1 MVSMK
6 DIAKKCGVS
15 VATVSKALNGY
26 SDIGKEK
33 REEIKRCAEE
43 MGYFP
48 NSSARALKT
57 NRTWNLGI
65 LITDNLHSGLTHS
78 YFAAILDAIK
88 VTAERR
94 GYDITFTSMSP
105 VGGRKMSYY
114 EHCRYRGLDGVVIAN
129 IDFTSPD
136 IIELVKSPLPIVTI
150 DYVYD
155 GRTAIVSNNQ
165 KGMHDLTEYVCSMGH
180 REIAYIHGDDNTVT
194 KERLASFYRTAEAYG
209 VTVPDKWVLSSRYR
223 DVGMTERRTREL
235 LSQDSL
241 PTCIFFPDDF
251 SAVGG
256 MNAIRSA
263 GLRIPE
269 DISVCGY
276 DGIPITFAMYPRLTT
291 LRQDTAMIG
300 KIAAEK
306 LISLIENP
314 KIALIEKISV
324 DGELVKGDT
333 VRRLQPS

>member
-6 DIAKKCGVS
+6 DIALRCGVS

-26 SDIGKEK
+26 NDIGKEK
-33 REEIKRCAEE
+33 REAIKRCAEE

-65 LITDNLHSGLTHS
+65 LFADNLHSGLTHS
-78 YFAAILDAIK
+78 YFAAIIDNIK

-105 VGGRKMSYY
+105 VGGRRMSYY

-136 IIELVKSPLPIVTI
+136 IIDLIRSPLPVVTI
-150 DYVYD
+150 DYTFD
-155 GRTAIVSNNQ
+155 GRTAIVSNNA
-165 KGMHDLTEYVCSMGH
+165 KGMHDLTAYVCSLGH
-180 REIAYIHGDDNTVT
+180 RRLAYIHGDDNTVT
-194 KERLASFYRTAEAYG
+194 RDRLASFYRTAAEFG
-209 VTVPDKWVLSSRYR
+209 ISVPDRCVIPSRYR
-223 DVGMTERRTREL
+223 DVEMTERRTREL
-235 LSQDSL
+235 LRQGEL
-241 PTCIFFPDDF
+241 PSCVFFPDDF

-256 MNAIRSA
+256 MNAIRSV
-263 GLRIPE
+263 GLRIPQ

-276 DGIPITFAMYPRLTT
+276 DGIPIAFAINPRLTT
-291 LRQDTAMIG
+291 LRQDTETIG
-300 KIAAEK
+300 RTAAEK
-306 LISLIENP
+306 LIALIENP
-314 KIALIEKISV
+314 KTALIEKISI
-324 DGELVKGDT
+324 DGSLIKGES
-333 VRRLQPS
+333 VRDLQNR

>member
-94 GYDITFTSMSP
+94 GYDI
-105 VGGRKMSYY
+105 
-114 EHCRYRGLDGVVIAN
+114 
-129 IDFTSPD
+129 DFTSPE

-150 DYVYD
+150 DYVFD

-165 KGMHDLTEYVCSMGH
+165 KGMRELTEYVFSMGH
-180 REIAYIHGDDNTVT
+180 RQIAYIHGDDNTVT

-209 VTVPDKWVLSSRYR
+209 VTVPDKWVLPSRYR

-276 DGIPITFAMYPRLTT
+276 DGIPIAFAMYPRLTT
-291 LRQDTAMIG
+291 LRQDTATVG

-333 VRRLQPS
+333 VRRMQPS